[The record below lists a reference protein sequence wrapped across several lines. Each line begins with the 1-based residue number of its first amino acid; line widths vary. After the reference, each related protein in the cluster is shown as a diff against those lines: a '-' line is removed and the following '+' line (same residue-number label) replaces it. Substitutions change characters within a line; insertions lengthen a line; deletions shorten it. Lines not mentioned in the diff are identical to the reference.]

1 MTKDEALTMAL
12 EALENAKLILIGL
25 QTIGIKAG
33 ATSQAMRLGEQF
45 IQDRAI
51 TAIKEALAQPEQESV
66 GLLSDEVVENA
77 GREWWAQTRH
87 TNGPRILAVYASQS
101 IMDEVHSTARIIM
114 QAALNQIT
122 SPPQRQPLQAHE
134 IVTMYDESPTSD
146 SDMIAFARA
155 IEQAHSIGKNT

>member
-1 MTKDEALTMAL
+1 MSREALKLAL
-12 EALENAKLILIGL
+12 EALEH
-25 QTIGIKAG
+25 G
-33 ATSQAMRLGEQF
+33 AAYLHHELRYEE
-45 IQDRAI
+45 AI
-51 TAIKEALAQPEQESV
+51 TAIKEALAQPEQEPV

-122 SPPQRQPLQAHE
+122 SPPQRQPL
-134 IVTMYDESPTSD
+134 TDD
-146 SDMIAFARA
+146 D
-155 IEQAHSIGKNT
+155 